1 MNHHSAAPRGHH
13 LKAQGN
19 ALGMSPNIFPSPE
32 RAASSPNACVWNS
45 SPLGST
51 PSGRGIIMMPIGPG
65 ALPWAIADR
74 PIGAL
79 LNAFPNETLL
89 DVFPN
94 EALLNTVTQW
104 CIAECVP
111 Q

>member
-1 MNHHSAAPRGHH
+1 
-13 LKAQGN
+13 
-19 ALGMSPNIFPSPE
+19 
-32 RAASSPNACVWNS
+32 
-45 SPLGST
+45 
-51 PSGRGIIMMPIGPG
+51 MMPIGPG